1 MVRSLSD
8 LILMTL
14 LLIVKLFF
22 MGSGHQ
28 EIHFFFPYIDK
39 THVTT
44 LKTAKYFLIHVTL
57 HLPCIK

>member
-22 MGSGHQ
+22 MGVRPSRDT
-28 EIHFFFPYIDK
+28 FFFPYIDK